1 MKAFTTL
8 TSVPTPFVRS
18 NIDTDIIMPS
28 DYLKTVSREGLGKHA
43 FESVRYDSE
52 GTLTGEAVFDQA
64 RFSASEILIAGENF
78 GCGSSREHA
87 PWAIADL
94 GYRCIIAP
102 SFADIFNSNCFK
114 NGILTIQLPQEAID
128 QLAEDGEEGASITV
142 DLDKQTVT
150 RGNKM
155 SFSFDY
161 NPVQKH
167 MLFNGLD
174 EIGQTLQ
181 AEAAISSF
189 EAKQKAAEPWL
200 YRD

>member
-28 DYLKTVSREGLGKHA
+28 DYLKTVSREGLGIHA
-43 FESVRYDSE
+43 FESVRYNDE
-52 GTLTGEAVFDQA
+52 GELTGEAVFDQA
-64 RFSASEILIAGENF
+64 RFSDSEILVAGENF

-128 QLAEDGEEGASITV
+128 QLAEDGEEGAAITV

-150 RGNKM
+150 RGNKAT
-155 SFSFDY
+155 FDFDY

-167 MLFNGLD
+167 MLMNGLD

-181 AEAAISSF
+181 SEAAITAF
-189 EAKQKAAEPWL
+189 EAQQKSAQPWL